1 MWEDILKRQFT
12 SAIRPSQI
20 DKPEEMEIE
29 LDRDA
34 LAESCCQQAKLAFVE
49 RFTELNDEMS
59 EKFAGQQ
66 DFDARELTRLYDNV
80 INHLDTISCDNL
92 RLLLRKALQVPRLQL
107 LHPLA
112 RDILKDWEECES
124 GN

>member
-12 SAIRPSQI
+12 ELP
-20 DKPEEMEIE
+20 PPTLTGEVE

-34 LAESCCQQAKLAFVE
+34 LAESCCQQAKLAFAE
-49 RFTELNDEMS
+49 GFTKINDEMS
-59 EKFAGQQ
+59 EKYAGKP
-66 DFDARELTRLYDNV
+66 DFKARELNRLYDNV
-80 INHLDTISCDNL
+80 INSLDTISCDGL
-92 RLLLRKALQVPRLQL
+92 KQLLRKVLQFPHLQL
-107 LHPLA
+107 IHSLS